1 MIDATDY
8 FAIQNLIHAYAYRLD
23 GGCLDDLGEL
33 FAHAD
38 VHFEG
43 IPGPVRSDPRA
54 ITKMFTDFLQ
64 LYDGR
69 PRTRHV
75 ISNVMIEFD
84 SVTEAHATSYVV
96 VFQQTGKLPLQPIIT
111 GDYADRFV
119 KLDGKWRFAERY
131 IRNDL
136 FGNLSAHGKYA
147 LGPDQIRT

>member
-23 GGCLDDLGEL
+23 GGRLDELGEL

-38 VHFEG
+38 VHFQG
-43 IPGPVRSDPRA
+43 IAEPVRSDPAAVTR
-54 ITKMFTDFLQ
+54 MFADFLQ
-64 LYDGR
+64 LYHGK

-75 ISNVMIEFD
+75 MSNVVIEFD
-84 SVTEAHATSYVV
+84 SATEARATAYVV
-96 VFQQTGKLPLQPIIT
+96 VFQQTEKLPLQPIIT

-119 KLDGKWRFAERY
+119 KVDGKWRFAERY

-136 FGNLSAHGKYA
+136 FGNLSAHGKHTF
-147 LGPDQIRT
+147 GPEPAGN

>member
-8 FAIQNLIHAYAYRLD
+8 FAIQNLIHAYAYCLD
-23 GGCLDDLGEL
+23 GGRLDDLGEL

-43 IPGPVRSDPRA
+43 TPAPVRSDPQA
-54 ITKMFTDFLQ
+54 VTKMFTDFLR

-75 ISNVMIEFD
+75 ISNVVIEFD
-84 SVTEAHATSYVV
+84 SVTEARATSYVV
-96 VFQQTGKLPLQPIIT
+96 VFQQTEKLPLQPIIT

-136 FGNLSAHGKYA
+136 FGNLSAHGKHA
-147 LGPDQIRT
+147 FGPEQGRP